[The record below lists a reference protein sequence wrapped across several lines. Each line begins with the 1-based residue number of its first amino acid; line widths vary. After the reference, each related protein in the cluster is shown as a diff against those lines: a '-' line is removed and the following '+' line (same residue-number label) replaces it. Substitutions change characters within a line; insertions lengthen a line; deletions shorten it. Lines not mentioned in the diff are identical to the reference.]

1 MSSVTATVRQGALR
15 GKVTTTHTGKTY
27 YSFQGI
33 PYAKPPVGPLR
44 FKPPEP
50 AEPWTGVRDATKE
63 GNVAPQFSDTTQQYM
78 GDEDCLFLNVYT
90 PQMPRDS
97 SGALTPVMVWIH
109 GGGYTVGSGNTD
121 MYGPDYLLEHG
132 VVVVTLNYRLGV
144 LGFMSTGDSV
154 VTGNMGLK
162 DQVMALRWVKDNI
175 SAFGGDTDNITI
187 FGESAGSRACH
198 LHVLSPMAKGL
209 FHRAIC
215 QSSVASRGSLDAP
228 VAERTFRLAHH
239 LGLKQGAS
247 SEELLAFMRE
257 VPARK
262 LVEEMMHCRSQKDK
276 TLQEMFPFRPTL
288 EPAGT
293 EGALITE
300 DPADIISSGQFTPV
314 PIIFGV
320 TSQEGLIY
328 AGVLGKKDAWRD
340 LNANFDALVPSTAAA
355 TPDEKRAAAQEI
367 RRFYLGDRPLGDD
380 TFLQYAQL
388 RGDYYFVYTAL
399 EVTRLHASVPAAQ
412 PVYFYFFDVETKLN
426 IFKMM
431 FGASKYKGAAHA
443 DDIPYLFRFGLLNP
457 SPPNSVEGR
466 VIARMTKL
474 WTNFAKT
481 GKPTP
486 GGDEI
491 ISVTWPAV
499 SADHCQYLEIT
510 NDGLAIKENL
520 FKERMDFWDALH
532 KKKAGVKSSS

>member
-15 GKVTTTHTGKTY
+15 GKVATTHSGKKY

-50 AEPWTGVRDATKE
+50 AEPWAGVRDATKE
-63 GNVAPQFSDTTQQYM
+63 GNVAPQVSDTTRQYM

-90 PQMPRDS
+90 PQMPSDS
-97 SGALTPVMVWIH
+97 SSALTPVMVWIH
-109 GGGYTVGSGNTD
+109 GGGCTVGSGNTD

-132 VVVVTLNYRLGV
+132 VVVVTFNYRLGV

-154 VTGNMGLK
+154 VTGNMGFK
-162 DQVMALRWVKDNI
+162 DHVMALRWVKDNI
-175 SAFGGDTDNITI
+175 SAFGGDTGNITI

-198 LHVLSPMAKGL
+198 LLVLSPLAKGL

-215 QSSVASRGSLDAP
+215 QSLVAQRGSLNTP
-228 VAERTFRLAHH
+228 VVEGTFRLAHH

-247 SEELLAFMRE
+247 SEELLAFMKK
-257 VPARK
+257 VPART
-262 LVEEMMHCRSQKDK
+262 LVEQMLHCRSREEK
-276 TLQEMFPFRPTL
+276 TLQEIFPFRPTL

-293 EGALITE
+293 EGALMTE
-300 DPADIISSGQFTPV
+300 DPEDIISSGKFTPV

-320 TSQEGLIY
+320 TSQEGFAY

-340 LNANFDALVPSTAAA
+340 LDANFELLVPATAAA
-355 TPDEKRAAAQEI
+355 TPEERRAAAQEI

-388 RGDYYFVYTAL
+388 RGDPVFVYTAL
-399 EVTRLHASVPAAQ
+399 EVARLHASVPAAQ
-412 PVYFYFFDVETKLN
+412 PVYFYLFDVDTKLN
-426 IFKMM
+426 ILKKM
-431 FGASKYKGAAHA
+431 FGASKYKGACHG
-443 DDIPYLFRFGLLNP
+443 DDIPYLFRCGLLKP
-457 SPPNSVEGR
+457 SAPNTVEGR

-481 GKPTP
+481 GNPTP

-491 ISVTWPAV
+491 ISVSWPAV

-510 NDGLAIKENL
+510 NDGLTIKENL
-520 FKERMDFWDALH
+520 FKERMDFWNALH
-532 KKKAGVKSSS
+532 KKKSGVKSST